1 MSSTEDHPFRIVI
14 AGGGSAGWMAA
25 AALANAAPRGCTIT
39 LVESE
44 AIGIVG
50 VGEATI
56 PPIKVFNQILGISE
70 AEFLRETK
78 GSFKLGIEFSGWLR
92 EGRSYFHQFGS
103 FGRDFD
109 TIPLHQYWLKTRQEG
124 DQTPIQDFSMAWAL
138 AKRNKFAPPVG
149 DKRMVQSTH
158 DYAYHFDAVLYG
170 QFLRRYSEARGVQRI
185 EGKIDAV
192 RRHGETGDI
201 AGITLED
208 GRLVDGDFF
217 VDCTGFRGVLI
228 EDGLQTG
235 YHDWRQW
242 LPCDRAIAVPCAH
255 GGAFTPY
262 TRSTAHGAGWR
273 WRIPLQHRIGNG
285 YVHCSEH
292 ISEDEATATLL
303 SNLDG
308 EALAEPRT
316 LRFVTGRRKQ
326 FWNRN
331 CVAIGLA
338 AGFMEPLEST
348 SIHLIQTGIMRL
360 IALFPARRG
369 NAFARQEYNR
379 LTAEEYDHIRDFLV
393 MHYRETER
401 SEPLWAHTRSMPIPE
416 TLQYRLDQYRSFG
429 RLVAFGHELFP
440 NASWLAVLAG
450 QGVEPEACDPIID
463 MRDTP
468 FRERLASLKR
478 VTHEA
483 AERAPDHRTALEQVA
498 GVTIAA

>member
-1 MSSTEDHPFRIVI
+1 MAEDTETLRIVV

-25 AALANAAPRGCTIT
+25 AALANAAPRGCEIT
-39 LVESE
+39 LVESD

-56 PPIKVFNQILGISE
+56 PPIKIFNQILGVSE

-78 GSFKLGIEFSGWLR
+78 GSFKLGIEFIDWR
-92 EGRSYFHQFGS
+92 ADDTRYFHQFGH

-109 TIPLHQYWLKTRQEG
+109 TVPLHQYWLKARAEG
-124 DQTPIQDFSMAWAL
+124 DETPIEDYSLAWAL
-138 AKRNKFAPPVG
+138 AKRGKFAPPSG

-170 QFLRRYSEARGVQRI
+170 QFLRRYAEARGVTRM
-185 EGKIDAV
+185 EGKIAEA
-192 RRHGETGDI
+192 RLNGETGDI
-201 AGITLED
+201 AGLTLED
-208 GRLVDGDFF
+208 GRQVDGDFF

-228 EDGLQTG
+228 EGALKTG

-242 LPCDRAIAVPCAH
+242 LPCDRAIAIPCTH
-255 GGAFTPY
+255 GGDFTPH
-262 TRSTAHGAGWR
+262 TRSTAREAGWQ

-285 YVHCSEH
+285 YVHCSDY
-292 ISEDEATATLL
+292 ISEDQATDTLL
-303 SNLDG
+303 ANLDG
-308 EALAEPRT
+308 EALADPRV

-331 CVAIGLA
+331 CVAVGLA

-348 SIHLIQTGIMRL
+348 SIHLIQTAVMRL
-360 IALFPARRG
+360 IALFPGKTGNDLARRE
-369 NAFARQEYNR
+369 FNR
-379 LTAEEYDHIRDFLV
+379 LTEEEYEHIRDFLAL
-393 MHYRETER
+393 HYRATAR
-401 SEPLWAHTRSMPIPE
+401 TGGLWEYCRTMEIPD
-416 TLQYRLDQYRSFG
+416 TLQYRIDQFKSRG

-450 QGVEPEACDPIID
+450 QGVEPEAYDPIVD
-463 MRDTP
+463 KRDQP
-468 FRERLASLKR
+468 WRERLAGLKR
-478 VTHEA
+478 ITHEV

-498 GVTIAA
+498 SVKVAA